1 MKNMSIG
8 ILLFP
13 RITQLDLTGPYEV
26 FSRMPNT
33 EVHLIWKTIN
43 PVISDKG
50 LTILPTKT
58 FKDCP
63 KLNIICIP
71 GGPGQVDLMDDH
83 ETLDFIR
90 TKAEDVDLIT
100 SVCTGSLIL
109 GAAGL
114 LNGYK
119 ATSHWASIDQLSM
132 LGAIPISERVVS
144 DRNRITGAGV
154 TSGIDFALK
163 IVADLLGEDIAKS
176 IQLQMEYDPV
186 PPFNSGSK
194 NSASEETIELVKNNI
209 STFQQKRVNATIN
222 ASKKLGLMM

>member
-1 MKNMSIG
+1 MRSISIG

-13 RITQLDLTGPYEV
+13 KLTQLDLTGPYEV

-33 EVHLIWKTIN
+33 EVHLIWKTADPI
-43 PVISDKG
+43 ISDKG

-63 KLNIICIP
+63 RLNIICIP
-71 GGPGQVDLMDDH
+71 GGPGQVDLMNDT
-83 ETLDFIR
+83 ETLNFIKV
-90 TKAEDVDLIT
+90 KAEEVDLIT
-100 SVCTGSLIL
+100 SVCTGSLVL

-119 ATSHWASIDQLSM
+119 ATSHWASIDQLSL
-132 LGAIPISERVVS
+132 LGAIPVSERVVS

-163 IVADLLGEDIAKS
+163 IAADLFDEDIAKS
-176 IQLQMEYDPV
+176 IQLQMEYDPI
-186 PPFNSGSK
+186 PPFTSGSQH
-194 NSASEETIELVKNNI
+194 SASEKTVEFVKNNI
-209 STFQQKRVNATIN
+209 SAFQQKRMNATIN
-222 ASKKLGLMM
+222 ASKKLGLT